1 MWNSY
6 RKDDTDYKKYKYDF
20 SKENLPENGYTVPYG
35 ETPLDNEIVGEN
47 VYLNIINQ
55 AQKYVYIMT
64 PYLIIDTDMINSLIL
79 ASKRGAD
86 VRIVVPGIPDKKIVY
101 SLTTSYFE
109 TLIKNGVKIYKYTPG
124 FVHRKVF
131 VSDDNIATVGTINL
145 DYRSLYLHFEC
156 GVFMQDVDVVKDV
169 KQDLIDTIEKSH
181 LVSKKEAT
189 PKLLKGV
196 WQAVLRLFAPLM

>member
-1 MWNSY
+1 M
-6 RKDDTDYKKYKYDF
+6 
-20 SKENLPENGYTVPYG
+20 
-35 ETPLDNEIVGEN
+35 
-47 VYLNIINQ
+47 
-55 AQKYVYIMT
+55 
-64 PYLIIDTDMINSLIL
+64 
-79 ASKRGAD
+79 
-86 VRIVVPGIPDKKIVY
+86 Y

-124 FVHRKVF
+124 FVHSKVF

-169 KQDLIDTIEKSH
+169 KKDLIDTIEESKII
-181 LVSKKEAT
+181 SKKEAT
-189 PKLLKGV
+189 PRLLKGV

>member
-1 MWNSY
+1 
-6 RKDDTDYKKYKYDF
+6 
-20 SKENLPENGYTVPYG
+20 
-35 ETPLDNEIVGEN
+35 
-47 VYLNIINQ
+47 
-55 AQKYVYIMT
+55 MT

-124 FVHRKVF
+124 FVHSKVF
-131 VSDDNIATVGTINL
+131 VYDDNIATVGTINL